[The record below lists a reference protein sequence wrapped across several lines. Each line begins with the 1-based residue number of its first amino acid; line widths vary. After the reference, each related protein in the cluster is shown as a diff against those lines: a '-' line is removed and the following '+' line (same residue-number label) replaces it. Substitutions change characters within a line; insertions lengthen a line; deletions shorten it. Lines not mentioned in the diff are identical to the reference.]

1 MNGSLTT
8 SSGRARGQAILQ
20 VDVER
25 NASESDN
32 ADTSQPGAKR
42 AAWESPAL
50 PCRVGGHIRTE
61 SRRDGTPLPLHTISN
76 KALNWAGSKMERKRH
91 RRHP

>member
-50 PCRVGGHIRTE
+50 PCRVGGAIRTGVPQGRH
-61 SRRDGTPLPLHTISN
+61 SVALYTVSN
-76 KALNWAGSKMERKRH
+76 KAPTWAGSKMERKRH
-91 RRHP
+91 RRQS